1 MLSTGLM
8 VLAQTSPV
16 ANGFGEAAESDFGY
30 AIALDSAGNIIVVG
44 TTESF
49 GAGLN
54 DSFIAKYSPSK
65 VLLWNVTW
73 GGSGNEQ
80 GYGVAVDSADNVIVT
95 GQTNSFGA
103 GGFDAFVA
111 KYSSSGVQF
120 WNRTWGGS
128 NSECG
133 YGVSVDSTNNIIITG
148 YTNSFGAGLDD
159 VFIAKYSA
167 SGVQLWNTTWGKMYN
182 ERGYSVA
189 VDSIDE
195 IVVTGY
201 TEVSGT
207 SVYDALV
214 VLYSSSGLLEWN
226 VTMGEGN
233 DFGYDIALDSADNI
247 VIAGYRFSFDT
258 SSWDA
263 FVVKCYPSGEQFWN
277 RTWGG
282 GNDDYGYG
290 VALDSAGNIV
300 IAGETNSFGTA
311 GADTFIVNYSSTG
324 ILLWNTTWG
333 GSGSDYGYD
342 VTVDSTNHALIT
354 GYTDSFSSTS
364 GLYDAFILHVSAD
377 PLWQTTWGGL
387 TLDNGQSVAV
397 DSANNII
404 ITGYTDSFGA
414 GNNDAF
420 VVKYSSAG
428 SLLWSKTWGGSGDDR
443 GYGVAVDSANNIIIA
458 GYTPSFGAGLYDAFV
473 VKYSSS
479 GEQLWNNTWGGT
491 SNDYGYDVAVDSADN
506 ILITGSTR
514 SFGAG
519 RYNDAI
525 VVKYSPT
532 GEKLWNATW
541 RSAGSD
547 FGYGVIVD
555 STNSIIVAGKT
566 QPVGAEPNAL
576 VVKYSSSGEQLW
588 NNTWGANA
596 LSNDVAVDSIDNI
609 FITGQTSSLVG
620 GSNDA
625 FIVKFSPSGEPQW
638 SATWGGSQN
647 DQGWSV
653 AVDATDNIIMTGET
667 YRSTLDGIDAFVV
680 KYSPSGVELW
690 NHKWGGSNVDYGFGV
705 ALDSANNLVMVGATE
720 SFGAGASD
728 AFIVKY
734 PPSGFQFW
742 HVLWEVTI
750 AGDIDGDGDVDA
762 SDLIAFS
769 TAYGSNPPNSD
780 CDFNNDNKV
789 DVCDL
794 FILSRNYGKNV

>member
-1 MLSTGLM
+1 
-8 VLAQTSPV
+8 
-16 ANGFGEAAESDFGY
+16 
-30 AIALDSAGNIIVVG
+30 
-44 TTESF
+44 
-49 GAGLN
+49 
-54 DSFIAKYSPSK
+54 
-65 VLLWNVTW
+65 
-73 GGSGNEQ
+73 
-80 GYGVAVDSADNVIVT
+80 
-95 GQTNSFGA
+95 
-103 GGFDAFVA
+103 
-111 KYSSSGVQF
+111 
-120 WNRTWGGS
+120 
-128 NSECG
+128 
-133 YGVSVDSTNNIIITG
+133 
-148 YTNSFGAGLDD
+148 
-159 VFIAKYSA
+159 
-167 SGVQLWNTTWGKMYN
+167 MYN

-479 GEQLWNNTWGGT
+479 GN
-491 SNDYGYDVAVDSADN
+491 
-506 ILITGSTR
+506 
-514 SFGAG
+514 SFG
-519 RYNDAI
+519 I
-525 VVKYSPT
+525 T
-532 GEKLWNATW
+532 LGEAPATTM
-541 RSAGSD
+541 D
-547 FGYGVIVD
+547 
-555 STNSIIVAGKT
+555 TMLPLT
-566 QPVGAEPNAL
+566 L
-576 VVKYSSSGEQLW
+576 
-588 NNTWGANA
+588 
-596 LSNDVAVDSIDNI
+596 
-609 FITGQTSSLVG
+609 QT
-620 GSNDA
+620 
-625 FIVKFSPSGEPQW
+625 
-638 SATWGGSQN
+638 
-647 DQGWSV
+647 
-653 AVDATDNIIMTGET
+653 T
-667 YRSTLDGIDAFVV
+667 Y
-680 KYSPSGVELW
+680 
-690 NHKWGGSNVDYGFGV
+690 
-705 ALDSANNLVMVGATE
+705 
-720 SFGAGASD
+720 
-728 AFIVKY
+728 
-734 PPSGFQFW
+734 
-742 HVLWEVTI
+742 
-750 AGDIDGDGDVDA
+750 
-762 SDLIAFS
+762 
-769 TAYGSNPPNSD
+769 
-780 CDFNNDNKV
+780 
-789 DVCDL
+789 
-794 FILSRNYGKNV
+794 